1 MKIVITHGAKVIK
14 LTSDCEMGLLFDTIF
29 SFGDDIT
36 LMLGWGYIHM
46 IEILMSYWKVF
57 DSMMK
62 RNCFSF
68 FLLYVN
74 KNKY

>member
-36 LMLGWGYIHM
+36 LMLGWGYIRYGWNFDV
-46 IEILMSYWKVF
+46 ILKSIWF
-57 DSMMK
+57 DDEK
-62 RNCFSF
+62 KLFRFFSS
-68 FLLYVN
+68 LR
-74 KNKY
+74 K

>member
-36 LMLGWGYIHM
+36 LMLG
-46 IEILMSYWKVF
+46 
-57 DSMMK
+57 
-62 RNCFSF
+62 
-68 FLLYVN
+68 
-74 KNKY
+74 